1 MKNTY
6 LYLAILVILATVA
19 YFVITNKSESTL
31 DGEDGNFA
39 VENTDEI
46 YKIFIANQQRQTATI
61 TRKDNHWEYT
71 NTEGETYKAR
81 PAAIKLLLETIQK
94 VNIRYMVQ
102 AAAVPMAVQDLQVN
116 GKKVELY
123 DKNGKRFKTYYVGG
137 ASNDMQ
143 GTFMMMENSNNP
155 YVTHLQFWEGFL
167 TDRYLVAERDWRDK
181 TVFGY
186 KSSDIKSLSLDYP
199 KQQESSF
206 KLTQVKDGKFEVKP
220 LYPTTAT
227 IQKPIIDQKALAY
240 LYNYERLIAEA
251 IESENPN
258 LIGIINRV
266 PFCTVTI
273 TENNGI
279 QKVVKFIPVVEEVE
293 ESEDQTKSRP
303 KIQRYFAFV
312 NGNEDVFL
320 VQHLLF
326 SKIFWGY
333 DFFFES

>member
-6 LYLAILVILATVA
+6 LYLAILIILGTVA
-19 YFVITNKSESTL
+19 YFVLTNKSESTL
-31 DGEDGNFA
+31 DSEDGSFA

-46 YKIFIANQQRQTATI
+46 YKIFIANQQRETAMV

-71 NTEGETYKAR
+71 NSEGETYKAR
-81 PAAIKLLLETIQK
+81 PAAIEVLLKTIRG
-94 VNIRYMVQ
+94 VSVRYMVQ
-102 AAAVPMAVQDLQVN
+102 EAAVPMAIQDLQVN
-116 GKKVELY
+116 GRKVELY
-123 DKNGKRFKTYYVGG
+123 NKEGKRFKTYYVGG
-137 ASNDMQ
+137 PSNDME

-155 YVTHLQFWEGFL
+155 YVTHLQFLDGFL
-167 TDRYLVAERDWRDK
+167 TDRYLIAERDWRDK

-186 KSSDIKSLSLDYP
+186 KSSDIKSLSIDYP
-199 KQQESSF
+199 KQQSNAF
-206 KLTQVKDGKFEVKP
+206 KLTQVREGKFEVEP
-220 LYPTTAT
+220 LYPTTAI
-227 IQKPIIDQKALAY
+227 IQKPVIDQKALAY

-251 IESENPN
+251 VESKNPN

-266 PFCTVTI
+266 PFCTITI
-273 TENNGI
+273 TENSGI
-279 QKVVKFIPVVEEVE
+279 QKIVKFIPVLEDVE
-293 ESEDQTKSRP
+293 SHEDQTKTRP

-326 SKIFWGY
+326 GKVFWGY